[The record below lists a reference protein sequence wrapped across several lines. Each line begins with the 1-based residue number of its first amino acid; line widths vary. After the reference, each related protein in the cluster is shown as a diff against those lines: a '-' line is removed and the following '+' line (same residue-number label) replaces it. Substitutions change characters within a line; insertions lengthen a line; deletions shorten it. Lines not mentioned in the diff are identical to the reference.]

1 MNKVQ
6 ESIEKNIEKLNIDA
20 KAKTALYQIQTIAR
34 SDASYCKQLVPNL
47 LLVSPSGAGT
57 TEYGKVYSRIID
69 ENHIYDI
76 RGLSTFLELDFPC
89 DDSPREYNLFFS
101 SPRVAASTQN
111 NFYGTFL
118 LSFSRFEGR
127 DLFTNPYFDTLL
139 EFVEQNR
146 DNMHFIFHVLPEFTE
161 KEKLQMSLNRILH
174 MVRGEFD
181 HPNLEMSTEYVWTRL
196 ADVGI
201 SLPNTYKEKF
211 KTALSGWMEQTE
223 FDGYGSLELIAKR
236 MQYELFLI
244 GIGNV
249 DMECFEKAVNKA
261 LPDITVSEGNSV
273 GFCIS
278 GGGR

>member
-1 MNKVQ
+1 M
-6 ESIEKNIEKLNIDA
+6 
-20 KAKTALYQIQTIAR
+20 YQIQTIAR
-34 SDASYCKQLVPNL
+34 SDAAYCKQLVPNL

-161 KEKLQMSLNRILH
+161 KEKLEMSLNRILH
-174 MVRGEFD
+174 MVRVEFD

-201 SLPNTYKEKF
+201 SLPDTYKEKF
-211 KTALSGWMEQTE
+211 KMALSGWLEQTE
-223 FDGYGSLELIAKR
+223 FDGYSSLELIAR
-236 MQYELFLI
+236 RIQYELFLV

-249 DMECFEKAVNKA
+249 DMECFEKTVDKA
-261 LPDITVSEGNSV
+261 LSDIKVSEGNSV

>member
-34 SDASYCKQLVPNL
+34 SDAAYCKQLVPNL
-47 LLVSPSGAGT
+47 LLVSPFGAGT

-89 DDSPREYNLFFS
+89 DDSPREYKLFFS

-127 DLFTNPYFDTLL
+127 DLFTNPYFEIRCL
-139 EFVEQNR
+139 
-146 DNMHFIFHVLPEFTE
+146 
-161 KEKLQMSLNRILH
+161 SL
-174 MVRGEFD
+174 
-181 HPNLEMSTEYVWTRL
+181 
-196 ADVGI
+196 
-201 SLPNTYKEKF
+201 
-211 KTALSGWMEQTE
+211 
-223 FDGYGSLELIAKR
+223 
-236 MQYELFLI
+236 
-244 GIGNV
+244 
-249 DMECFEKAVNKA
+249 
-261 LPDITVSEGNSV
+261 
-273 GFCIS
+273 
-278 GGGR
+278 

>member
-1 MNKVQ
+1 MFK
-6 ESIEKNIEKLNIDA
+6 ELETIEKNIEKLNIDA
-20 KAKTALYQIQTIAR
+20 KAKQTLYQIQTIAGA
-34 SDASYCKQLVPNL
+34 DASYRKQLVPNL

-76 RGLSTFLELDFPC
+76 RGLNTFLELDFPY
-89 DDSPREYNLFFS
+89 DDSPHEYNLFFS

-111 NFYGTFL
+111 KFYGTFL

-161 KEKLQMSLNRILH
+161 KEKLEMSLNRILH
-174 MVRGEFD
+174 MVRVEFD
-181 HPNLEMSTEYVWTRL
+181 HPDLEMSVDYVWKKL
-196 ADVGI
+196 ADVDI
-201 SLPNTYKEKF
+201 SLPDTYKKKF
-211 KTALSGWMEQTE
+211 KAALSEWREQTE
-223 FDGYGSLELIAKR
+223 FDGYSSLELIAKR
-236 MQYELFLI
+236 IQYELFLV

-249 DMECFEKAVNKA
+249 DVECFERAISSA
-261 LPDITVSEGNSV
+261 LPDIKVSEGNSV

-278 GGGR
+278 GDGR

>member
-34 SDASYCKQLVPNL
+34 SDAPYRKQLVPNL

-161 KEKLQMSLNRILH
+161 QDKLQMSLNRILH
-174 MVRGEFD
+174 MVRVEFD
-181 HPNLEMSTEYVWTRL
+181 HPNLEMSTNMSGQDLQTWVSRFRTHIRRSSRRHCLGGWSRQ
-196 ADVGI
+196 
-201 SLPNTYKEKF
+201 SLT
-211 KTALSGWMEQTE
+211 
-223 FDGYGSLELIAKR
+223 D
-236 MQYELFLI
+236 
-244 GIGNV
+244 
-249 DMECFEKAVNKA
+249 
-261 LPDITVSEGNSV
+261 TVHWN
-273 GFCIS
+273 
-278 GGGR
+278 

>member
-34 SDASYCKQLVPNL
+34 LDAPYRKQLVPNL

-89 DDSPREYNLFFS
+89 DDSPRKYNLFFS
-101 SPRVAASTQN
+101 SPRVVASTQN

-139 EFVEQNR
+139 EFIEQNR
-146 DNMHFIFHVLPEFTE
+146 DNMQFIFHVRPEFTE
-161 KEKLQMSLNRILH
+161 KEKLEMSLNRILH
-174 MVRGEFD
+174 MVRVEFD

-211 KTALSGWMEQTE
+211 KTALSGWLEQTE
-223 FDGYGSLELIAKR
+223 FDGYSSLELIAR
-236 MQYELFLI
+236 RIQYELFLV

-249 DMECFEKAVNKA
+249 DMECFEKTVDKA
-261 LPDITVSEGNSV
+261 LPDIKLSEGNSV

>member
-34 SDASYCKQLVPNL
+34 SDAAYCKQLVPNL

-161 KEKLQMSLNRILH
+161 KEKLEMSLNRILH
-174 MVRGEFD
+174 MVRVEFD

-201 SLPNTYKEKF
+201 SLPDTRR
-211 KTALSGWMEQTE
+211 SSRWHCQDGWSRQNST
-223 FDGYGSLELIAKR
+223 D
-236 MQYELFLI
+236 
-244 GIGNV
+244 
-249 DMECFEKAVNKA
+249 
-261 LPDITVSEGNSV
+261 TVHWN
-273 GFCIS
+273 
-278 GGGR
+278 